1 MRLINFTW
9 RQLVLVCLI
18 ILVACKAGPK
28 GSFEKLR
35 ATQWKKHHKEEKR
48 RKRMVEKSYKIHL
61 KNQSK
66 PMRKAMKKDNRR
78 MRRDKRRKA
87 RRYS

>member
-1 MRLINFTW
+1 M
-9 RQLVLVCLI
+9 VCLI
-18 ILVACKAGPK
+18 ILVACKAGSK
-28 GSFEKLR
+28 GSFESLR
-35 ATQWKKHHKEEKR
+35 ASQWKKHHKEEKH
-48 RKRMVEKSYKIHL
+48 RKRMVEKSYKTHL

-87 RRYS
+87 RRYG

>member
-1 MRLINFTW
+1 MRLIHFTW
-9 RQLVLVCLI
+9 RHLVMVCLL
-18 ILVACKAGPK
+18 ILVACKAGAD
-28 GSFEKLR
+28 GSFEKQR
-35 ATQWKKHHKEEKR
+35 AAQWKKHNKEEKR

-66 PMRKAMKKDNRR
+66 PMRKAMKKDIRR

>member
-1 MRLINFTW
+1 MRLIHFTW
-9 RQLVLVCLI
+9 RQLVMVCLI

-28 GSFEKLR
+28 GSFERLR
-35 ATQWKKHHKEEKR
+35 ASQWKKHHKEEKR
-48 RKRMVEKSYKIHL
+48 RKRMVEKSYKTHL

-78 MRRDKRRKA
+78 MRRAKRKVKQ
-87 RRYS
+87 RYA